1 MERLI
6 YCSFNDAFRKCVIVI
21 LLYTSINVAQ
31 AQRLNTGISF
41 DFYGI
46 HLTKFPSDVFFSSKN
61 YQAYY
66 IKQIQAPS
74 KLNFDLGLS
83 LIVDYSRFFVNTK
96 LAIASSSTSGIIYKY
111 SYPIAG
117 NQFIDYYSRIEY
129 QQAELSG
136 SFGYFLSSKS
146 YFRPFVELGI
156 GRTFPYFYSEDV
168 STSKSFDYTLA
179 GRNDEMRDYLGL
191 DKQYTY
197 LMLGLGYRGDMLSVY
212 TRYNV
217 RLGNQTVFYS
227 NLCFGIAVYTK
238 FSKLRK
244 HYIYQPSD

>member
-6 YCSFNDAFRKCVIVI
+6 FCSFNGTFRKFIIVI
-21 LLYTSINVAQ
+21 LLCTIINVTQ

-83 LIVDYSRFFVNTK
+83 LIVYYSRFFVNTK
-96 LAIASSSTSGIIYKY
+96 LNIASTASYGIIYKY

-117 NQFIDYYSRIEY
+117 NQYSDYYSRIEY

-136 SFGYFLSSKS
+136 SFGYFLSSRR
-146 YFRPFVELGI
+146 YFRPYVEAGI
-156 GRTFPYFYSEDV
+156 GRTFPYFFSEDV
-168 STSKSFDYTLA
+168 STTKSFDRLWSDRY
-179 GRNDEMRDYLGL
+179 EMRDYLEL

-212 TRYNV
+212 ARYNI
-217 RLGNQTVFYS
+217 RLGSQTVFYS

-244 HYIYQPSD
+244 HYIYQPAN